1 MKRRDFL
8 RYASSACTGAIV
20 TVAAPGV
27 LRSQGSLDKMTLLI
41 GSAPPDPSIHY
52 YYFAKMNGFY
62 EQEGVDVTFKTFSS
76 ETTALRGLLAGE
88 GDVAWAGAISTFQ
101 AIDSGAKVKCISAI
115 TSKLD
120 WVVVA
125 NRSVEDLKQVAGKT
139 FAVSQIGAA
148 SQIAP
153 ILMLESLGVTRD
165 QVKWI
170 AVGGSSSRVQ
180 ALIVNKIDTTM
191 LTPAFAIRA
200 LKEPNLHQIGDASK
214 DLSKFVLSL
223 EIANTAT
230 IESRPKVL
238 KAFVLATARGAL
250 WGLQNPDQAAQ
261 LSQKILPDVPKDDLA
276 AVMQLYARIKY
287 WNAAAVLPRES
298 FDFTYGSM
306 AKIGNIEIKKP
317 ITYED
322 FFFPDFAV
330 AAATKL
336 GLPIP

>member
-8 RYASSACTGAIV
+8 RFAASAGSGALAV
-20 TVAAPGV
+20 VAAPGII
-27 LRSQGSLDKMTLLI
+27 RSQGSLDKMTLLI
-41 GSAPPDPSIHY
+41 GSAPPDPAIHY
-52 YYFAKMNGFY
+52 YYYAKMNGFY
-62 EQEGVDVTFKTFSS
+62 EQEGLDVAFKTFSA

-88 GDVAWAGAISTFQ
+88 GEVAWTGAVSTFQ
-101 AIDSGAKVKCISAI
+101 AIDSGAKVKCVSAI

-125 NRSVEDLKQVAGKT
+125 NKSVADLKQVAGKT

-180 ALIVNKIDTTM
+180 ALIVNKIDVTM
-191 LTPAFAIRA
+191 LTPTFAVRA
-200 LKEPNLHQIGDASK
+200 LKEPNLHQIGDTAK
-214 DLSKFVLSL
+214 DLSKFLLSL
-223 EIANTAT
+223 EIANTSA
-230 IESRPKVL
+230 IESRPKVI
-238 KAFVLATARGAL
+238 KAFVLATARGAF
-250 WGLQNPDQAAQ
+250 WGLQNPDQAAE

-276 AVMQLYARIKY
+276 AVIQLYARIKY
-287 WNAAAVLPRES
+287 WNAAAVLPRDS

-306 AKIGNIEIKKP
+306 AKIGDIKIKTP
-317 ITYED
+317 ITYND

-336 GLPIP
+336 GLPMP

>member
-8 RYASSACTGAIV
+8 RLASSACSGALV
-20 TVAAPGV
+20 TVAAPKI
-27 LRSQGSLDKMTLLI
+27 LRGQGSLDKMTLLI
-41 GSAPPDPSIHY
+41 GSAPPDPAIHY
-52 YYFAKMNGFY
+52 FYYAKMNGFY
-62 EQEGVDVTFKTFSS
+62 EQEGIDVTLKTFSA

-88 GDVAWAGAISTFQ
+88 GEVAWTGAVSTFQ
-101 AIDSGAKVKCISAI
+101 AMDSGAKVKCISAI

-125 NRSVEDLKQVAGKT
+125 NKSVADLKQVAGKT

-153 ILMLESLGVTRD
+153 ILMLEGLGIGRD
-165 QVKWI
+165 QIKWI
-170 AVGGSSSRVQ
+170 ALGGSSSRVQ
-180 ALIVNKIDTTM
+180 ALVVNKIDVTM
-191 LTPAFAIRA
+191 LTPSFAVRA

-214 DLSKFVLSL
+214 DLSKFLLSL
-223 EIANTAT
+223 EIASSAA
-230 IESRPKVL
+230 IESKPKVL
-238 KAFVLATARGAL
+238 KAFVLGTARGAL
-250 WGLQNPDQAAQ
+250 WGLQNPEQAAE

-276 AVMQLYARIKY
+276 AVLQLYARIKY
-287 WNAAAVLPRES
+287 WNAAAVLPRAS

-306 AKIGNIEIKKP
+306 ARVGNIKINTP

-322 FFFPDFAV
+322 FFFDEFAL

-336 GLPIP
+336 GLPTP